1 MRILVAPL
9 NWGLGH
15 ATRCIPIIHYL
26 VSKKHQVIIATDG
39 QALKLLK
46 AEFPHLPFVNL
57 PSFQINY
64 TVRPFLLGMFLQLPK
79 ILLAIIKERR
89 VINSICKKYEINAI
103 ISDNRYGIYSTDI
116 PSVFICHQINIQFP
130 SALSY
135 FGKWINKLHHQYL
148 NNFHQVWIPDIAN
161 GITEKLSLNQLHQ
174 SKYIGMLSRFNEA
187 IMNVKEHNRNKQILF
202 LLSGP
207 EPARSQL
214 EDIILQELIKEKVK
228 SFRFVLVRGTTN
240 TLNENFKNCNS
251 VIHDFANSTQ
261 LEQLINE
268 ADLVVVRSGYTS
280 VMDMMA
286 LGKKVV
292 FVPTPGQTEQK
303 YLGKQL
309 KEKHNASVI
318 EQKFFCLDNLLANAD
333 LIPTIK
339 AEPSNFN
346 QFQYYADDWL
356 KQVQAKL
363 TNLRNHD

>member
-26 VSKKHQVIIATDG
+26 VSKQHQVIIATDG

-64 TVRPFLLGMFLQLPK
+64 TIRPFLFGMFLQLPK

-89 VINSICKKYEINAI
+89 IINSICKKYEINAI
-103 ISDNRYGIYSTDI
+103 ISDNRYGIYSNDI
-116 PSVFICHQINIQFP
+116 PSVLICHQINIQFP
-130 SALSY
+130 AELY
-135 FGKWINKLHHQYL
+135 YPGKIINKLHHQYL
-148 NNFHQVWIPDIAN
+148 KRFQQVWIPDIEL
-161 GITEKLSLNQLHQ
+161 GVTKKLSLNKLPQ
-174 SKYIGMLSRFNEA
+174 SKYIGMLSRFNKA
-187 IMNVKEHNRNKQILF
+187 ILKVKEQDRNNQILF

-207 EPARSQL
+207 EPARSQF
-214 EDIILQELIKEKVK
+214 EDVILSELAKEKVK
-228 SFRFVLVRGTTN
+228 SFRIVLVRGTTN
-240 TLNENFKNCNS
+240 TLNENFKNCNTA
-251 VIHDFANSTQ
+251 IHDFANSTQ

-292 FVPTPGQTEQK
+292 FVPTPGQTEQE

-309 KEKHNASVI
+309 KEKHNVCVV
-318 EQKFFCLDNLLANAD
+318 EEKMFCFEDILSKID
-333 LIPTIK
+333 LIPQVK

-346 QFQYYADDWL
+346 QFQFYAESWL
-356 KQVQAKL
+356 RQVQTKL
-363 TNLRNHD
+363 TNLRNYD